1 MNRALSFL
9 VFACGLA
16 CGTLRA
22 QFEGVIESRNTTMD
36 DTGAVQHY
44 VMTMWIKGTMA
55 RITSSATSTGP
66 ASTMIYRSDLR
77 VIRMLNDDN
86 KTYFEIPQGKTK
98 EDATAEAGQPAAVKR
113 TGKTKKI
120 LGYRCEQ
127 FLIGQGEAETEI
139 WGTKDLPG
147 LSRSLARALGEER
160 AGQGTAW
167 NDELTRLGVFP
178 LLATTRLEGKIMDS
192 QEVLRI
198 EKRPL
203 PEDLFALPAG
213 YKKQSVGDILR

>member
-1 MNRALSFL
+1 MVRVPVILIL
-9 VFACGLA
+9 TWWLA

-22 QFEGVIESRNTTMD
+22 QFEGVIESRNTTTD
-36 DTGAVQHY
+36 ETGAEQQS

-55 RITSSATSTGP
+55 KITNSATSTTP

-86 KTYFEIPQGKTK
+86 KTYFEIPQGKTR
-98 EDATAEAGQPAAVKR
+98 EDASAEAGAPAAVKK

-139 WGTKDLPG
+139 WGTKDLKG
-147 LSRSLARALGEER
+147 LSASLARALGEER
-160 AGQGTAW
+160 SGQGTAW
-167 NDELTRLGVFP
+167 NDELTKLGIFP
-178 LLATTRLEGKIMDS
+178 LLANTRLEGKVLES
-192 QEVLRI
+192 QEVVKI
-198 EKRPL
+198 EKRSL
-203 PEDLFALPAG
+203 AEDLFSLPAG
-213 YKKQSVGDILR
+213 YKKQSVGDILK

>member
-1 MNRALSFL
+1 MIRALVL
-9 VFACGLA
+9 LIFAFGLA

-22 QFEGVIESRNTTMD
+22 QFEGVIESRNVSTD
-36 DTGAVQHY
+36 ETGAGQQS

-55 RITSSATSTGP
+55 RITNTATSTTP

-86 KTYFEIPQGKTK
+86 KTYFEIPQGKTR
-98 EDATAEAGQPAAVKR
+98 EDSPAEAVEHAAVKK

-139 WGTKDLPG
+139 WGTRDLRG
-147 LSRSLARALGEER
+147 LSASLARALGEER
-160 AGQGTAW
+160 TGQGTAW
-167 NDELTRLGVFP
+167 NDELTKLGIFP
-178 LLATTRLEGKIMDS
+178 LLANTRLEGKILES
-192 QEVLRI
+192 QEVVKI

-203 PEDLFALPAG
+203 AEDLFSLPAG
-213 YKKQSVGDILR
+213 YKRQSVGDILK